1 MKTKSSG
8 FSLIELLVVV
18 AIIGILSAAG
28 IYSYNGYIDGTKR
41 KSAENMLM
49 QIGLA
54 QTDYYSNS
62 PDYYSDST
70 TCCTPTDETTA
81 ALGEGLFQTE
91 DYIKEEIGYKFC
103 SWTGP
108 DGGFEVIA
116 TRKDTIIKTNEKGA
130 ISEGGCTG
138 GDGGELEGVGS

>member
-1 MKTKSSG
+1 MTTKSSG
-8 FSLIELLVVV
+8 FSLIELLVTV

-28 IYSYNGYIDGTKR
+28 IYSYTGYIDGTKR

-62 PDYYSDST
+62 ADYYSDSS
-70 TCCTPTDETTA
+70 TCCTPTDGTTA
-81 ALGEGLFQTE
+81 ALGLGLFQTE
-91 DYIKEEIGYKFC
+91 DYIKEEMGYKFC
-103 SWTGP
+103 SWAGP

-116 TRKDTIIKTNEKGA
+116 TRKDTIIKTDEKGA

>member
-1 MKTKSSG
+1 MITKSSG

-28 IYSYNGYIDGTKR
+28 VYSYNGYIDGTKR

-62 PDYYSDST
+62 ADYYSDST

-116 TRKDTIIKTNEKGA
+116 TRKDTVIKTNEKGA

-138 GDGGELEGVGS
+138 GDGGELEGAGS

>member
-1 MKTKSSG
+1 MITKSSG

-28 IYSYNGYIDGTKR
+28 VYSYNGYIDGTKR

-54 QTDYYSNS
+54 QTDYYSNNA
-62 PDYYSDST
+62 DYYSDSNS
-70 TCCTPTDETTA
+70 CCTPTDGTTA

-116 TRKDTIIKTNEKGA
+116 TRKDTVIKTNEKGA

>member
-1 MKTKSSG
+1 MTTKSSG

-28 IYSYNGYIDGTKR
+28 VYSYNGYIDGTKR

-62 PDYYSDST
+62 ADYYSDST

>member
-1 MKTKSSG
+1 MITKSSG

-28 IYSYNGYIDGTKR
+28 VYSYNGYIDGTKR

-62 PDYYSDST
+62 ADYYSDSS
-70 TCCTPTDETTA
+70 TCCTPTDGTTA
-81 ALGEGLFQTE
+81 ALGLGLFQTE

-116 TRKDTIIKTNEKGA
+116 TRKDTVIKTNEKGA

>member
-1 MKTKSSG
+1 MTSRSSG

-28 IYSYNGYIDGTKR
+28 VYSYNGYIDGTKR

-54 QTDYYSNS
+54 QTDYYSNNA
-62 PDYYSDST
+62 DYYSDST

-81 ALGEGLFQTE
+81 ALGLGLFQTE
-91 DYIKEEIGYKFC
+91 DYIEEEIGYKFC
-103 SWTGP
+103 SWAGP

-116 TRKDTIIKTNEKGA
+116 TRKDTVIKTDEKGA
-130 ISEGGCTG
+130 ISGSGCEDGGG
-138 GDGGELEGVGS
+138 GDLEGTGS

>member
-1 MKTKSSG
+1 MITKSSG

-28 IYSYNGYIDGTKR
+28 VYSYNGYIDGTKR

-62 PDYYSDST
+62 ADYYSDST

>member
-1 MKTKSSG
+1 MITKSSG

-28 IYSYNGYIDGTKR
+28 VYSYNGYIDGTKR

-62 PDYYSDST
+62 ADYYSDST

-81 ALGEGLFQTE
+81 ALGLGLFQTE
-91 DYIKEEIGYKFC
+91 DYIEEEIGYKFC
-103 SWTGP
+103 SWAGP

-138 GDGGELEGVGS
+138 GDGGELEGAGS

>member
-1 MKTKSSG
+1 MITKSSG
-8 FSLIELLVVV
+8 FSLIELLVTV

-28 IYSYNGYIDGTKR
+28 VYSYNGYIDGTKR

-62 PDYYSDST
+62 ADYYSDST

-116 TRKDTIIKTNEKGA
+116 TRKDTVIKTNEKGA

>member
-1 MKTKSSG
+1 MTTKSSG
-8 FSLIELLVVV
+8 FSLIELLVTV

-28 IYSYNGYIDGTKR
+28 VYSYNGYIDGTKR

-54 QTDYYSNS
+54 QT
-62 PDYYSDST
+62 DYYSDST

-103 SWTGP
+103 SWAGP

-116 TRKDTIIKTNEKGA
+116 TRKDTVIKTDEKGA
-130 ISEGGCTG
+130 ISDSGCAG
-138 GDGGELEGVGS
+138 GDLSLIHI

>member
-1 MKTKSSG
+1 MTTKSSG
-8 FSLIELLVVV
+8 FSLIELLVTV

-28 IYSYNGYIDGTKR
+28 VYSYNGYIDGTKR

-54 QTDYYSNS
+54 QTDYYSNNA
-62 PDYYSDST
+62 DYYSDST

-81 ALGEGLFQTE
+81 ALGLGLFQTE
-91 DYIKEEIGYKFC
+91 DYIEEEIGYKFC
-103 SWTGP
+103 SWAGP

-116 TRKDTIIKTNEKGA
+116 TRKDTIIKTNERGT

-138 GDGGELEGVGS
+138 GDGGELDGTGS

>member
-1 MKTKSSG
+1 MITKSSG

-28 IYSYNGYIDGTKR
+28 VYSYNGYIDGTKR

-62 PDYYSDST
+62 ADYYSDST

-116 TRKDTIIKTNEKGA
+116 TRKDTVIKTNEKGA

>member
-1 MKTKSSG
+1 MITKSSG
-8 FSLIELLVVV
+8 FSLIELLVTV

-28 IYSYNGYIDGTKR
+28 VYSYNGYIDGTKR

-62 PDYYSDST
+62 ADYYSDST

>member
-1 MKTKSSG
+1 MITKSSG

-28 IYSYNGYIDGTKR
+28 VYSYNGYIDGTKR

-62 PDYYSDST
+62 ADYYSDST

-91 DYIKEEIGYKFC
+91 DYIKEEIDQYRL
-103 SWTGP
+103 
-108 DGGFEVIA
+108 V
-116 TRKDTIIKTNEKGA
+116 
-130 ISEGGCTG
+130 
-138 GDGGELEGVGS
+138 

>member
-1 MKTKSSG
+1 MITKSSG
-8 FSLIELLVVV
+8 FSLIELLVTV

-28 IYSYNGYIDGTKR
+28 VYSYNGYIDGTKR

-54 QTDYYSNS
+54 QTDYYSNTA
-62 PDYYSDST
+62 DYYSDST

-81 ALGEGLFQTE
+81 ALGLGLFQTE

-116 TRKDTIIKTNEKGA
+116 TRKDTVIKTNEKGA

-138 GDGGELEGVGS
+138 GDGGELEGAGS

>member
-1 MKTKSSG
+1 MITKSSG

-62 PDYYSDST
+62 ADYYSDST

-116 TRKDTIIKTNEKGA
+116 TRKDTVIKTNEKGA

>member
-1 MKTKSSG
+1 MITKSSG

-28 IYSYNGYIDGTKR
+28 VYSYNGYIDGTKR

-62 PDYYSDST
+62 ADYYSDST

-91 DYIKEEIGYKFC
+91 DYIKEEIGYHFC
-103 SWTGP
+103 SFKTTTGYEVHAK
-108 DGGFEVIA
+108 GGACTLILDE
-116 TRKDTIIKTNEKGA
+116 RGA
-130 ISEGGCTG
+130 I
-138 GDGGELEGVGS
+138 DYGSCP

>member
-1 MKTKSSG
+1 MITKSSG

-28 IYSYNGYIDGTKR
+28 VYSYNGYIDGTKR

-62 PDYYSDST
+62 ADYYSDST
-70 TCCTPTDETTA
+70 TCCTPTDATTA

-91 DYIKEEIGYKFC
+91 DYINEEIGYKFC

-116 TRKDTIIKTNEKGA
+116 TRKDTVIKTNEKGA